1 MNMERISG
9 FHIVDAH
16 CHPFLPEKESR
27 PFESYLTLSD
37 IPQRREDL
45 TSTMLYKLV
54 TRELGRFLEVKG
66 EARILE
72 ERQRRIRDDPS
83 TYING
88 LFDDAGIETLLVDSG
103 YPFKEY
109 TGYEIDLG
117 FFKELVGRQVHEIF
131 RLEATV
137 HGLLKGL
144 TPFDDA
150 IEDMRLRIRDAVK
163 GGVISLKSV
172 IAYRTGLEYR
182 NWPWEATKQ
191 SWEEMMRLVKGGVK
205 PGDVLSARN
214 NCSKSVYDTFLMT
227 GIEEAARLDVPI
239 QIHTGMG
246 DSPSMDL
253 LISNPA
259 HLYSLLQDERT
270 RKAKIVLTHGGY
282 PYAEEAAF
290 LTSAYPNVYLDF
302 SQTIPFISIGVKN
315 RLFNLLEMAPTTKI
329 MYGSDGFNIP
339 EIHWFS
345 AVQTKMALKSLLPE
359 LANQCI
365 CTEEEGLRIAE
376 NFLADNAKRLYK
388 I

>member
-1 MNMERISG
+1 MNMEHISG
-9 FHIVDAH
+9 LAVVDAH

-27 PFESYLTLSD
+27 PFEAYLTLSD

-54 TRELGRFLEVKG
+54 MMELGRFLEVKG
-66 EARILE
+66 EASILDK
-72 ERQRRIRDDPS
+72 RQRRIRDDPS
-83 TYING
+83 SYING

-109 TGYEIDLG
+109 TGYEIDLE
-117 FFKELVGRQVHEIF
+117 FFKEMVGRQVHEIF
-131 RLEATV
+131 RLEATLF
-137 HGLLKGL
+137 GLLKEL
-144 TPFDDA
+144 IPFDDA
-150 IEDMRLRIRDAVK
+150 VEDMRLKIKEAVN

-182 NWPWEATKQ
+182 NWSWEVAKQ
-191 SWEEMMRLVKGGVK
+191 SWEEMMELVKGGVK
-205 PGDVLSARN
+205 PSDVLSARN

-227 GIEEAARLDVPI
+227 GIEEAGRLDVPI

-253 LISNPA
+253 RLSNPA

-270 RKAKIVLTHGGY
+270 KKAKIVLTHGGY

-345 AVQTKMALKSLLPE
+345 AVQTKKALMSLLAE
-359 LANQCI
+359 LQNQGFCN
-365 CTEEEGLRIAE
+365 EEEGLRIAE
-376 NFLADNAKRLYK
+376 NFLADNAKKLYK
-388 I
+388 V